1 MLGMTDFENGMG
13 GYSPRNLK
21 APVSI
26 RSSFDYI
33 DVNMNEAMRI
43 AGAPSITGRG
53 KRFLK
58 KSYLEDAN

>member
-1 MLGMTDFENGMG
+1 MG
-13 GYSPRNLK
+13 GYSLRNNK

-43 AGAPSITGRG
+43 AGEPSITGRG
-53 KRFLK
+53 KSFLK
-58 KSYLEDAN
+58 KAYLEDVN